1 MDREQAVDALYGER
15 FIIDGEEEKM
25 KEIREVAEAVG
36 EADSAEASIVYFSQ
50 DNRER
55 LLQEFAAVFDAGY
68 RAGWHAAVEA
78 FKRELVDA

>member
-25 KEIREVAEAVG
+25 KEIRKVAEAVG

-50 DNRER
+50 DNRQR
-55 LLQEFAAVFDAGY
+55 LLQELRQYLTRVTALGGMPLLRRSNAN
-68 RAGWHAAVEA
+68 
-78 FKRELVDA
+78 